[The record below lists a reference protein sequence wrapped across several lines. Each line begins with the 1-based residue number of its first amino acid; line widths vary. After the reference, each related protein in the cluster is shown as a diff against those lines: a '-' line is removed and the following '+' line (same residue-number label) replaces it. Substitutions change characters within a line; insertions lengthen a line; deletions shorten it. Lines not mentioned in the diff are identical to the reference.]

1 VKSSNIPGSR
11 QGSEGNAPGPDT
23 RIAWS
28 GHLPRVQGIAGN
40 VGLAPRPAG
49 VSGHEPRGRQC
60 SWTAELGPGWLGLPH
75 YWLRCTGQAT
85 RIDVLLGFAEWGGKA
100 FYTGPQHWGWTWT
113 VFIVARLFDTHT
125 CSVGHWQLS
134 LRQLKDAGGTGGAV
148 AKSCSSQ
155 ARAGSRRDPGLV
167 WRLPGIR
174 SGEPVWAGRRSGV
187 ACGQA
192 LA

>member
-1 VKSSNIPGSR
+1 MFPGNPPGIPGIYVKSSNIPDSR

-85 RIDVLLGFAEWGGKA
+85 RIDVLLGFA
-100 FYTGPQHWGWTWT
+100 
-113 VFIVARLFDTHT
+113 V
-125 CSVGHWQLS
+125 
-134 LRQLKDAGGTGGAV
+134 
-148 AKSCSSQ
+148 
-155 ARAGSRRDPGLV
+155 
-167 WRLPGIR
+167 
-174 SGEPVWAGRRSGV
+174 
-187 ACGQA
+187 
-192 LA
+192 